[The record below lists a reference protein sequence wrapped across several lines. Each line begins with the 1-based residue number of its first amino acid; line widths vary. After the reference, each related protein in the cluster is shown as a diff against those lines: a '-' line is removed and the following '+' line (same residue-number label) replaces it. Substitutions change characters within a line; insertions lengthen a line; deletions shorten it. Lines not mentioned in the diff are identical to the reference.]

1 MKSIYFLFVSF
12 FTATQL
18 FSVKEN
24 YNPNE
29 VIYHCSGDTSI
40 YKRYQSRRD
49 SSSYGFSEKL
59 ELKKDSTFTYS
70 LRADLIYKSTE
81 GKWQIENGNLKLIDR
96 DTSKPIIINEKFI
109 STIPKGVK
117 RFEISAFNGND
128 LGYDLYIKLKGNKFI
143 KKSDSKR
150 VLDVPV
156 SKCKFFKIK
165 SVKEYDIFFPKRK
178 SNYFQVLINTQNA
191 LLEKLWHID
200 NRRIYPISNRSKGSS
215 NYYLEEF

>member
-1 MKSIYFLFVSF
+1 MKSLCFLFVSF
-12 FTATQL
+12 FTATQFL
-18 FSVKEN
+18 SAKEN
-24 YNPNE
+24 YNSNA

-40 YKRYQSRRD
+40 YKRYRNPKD
-49 SSSYGFSEKL
+49 TTGNTANEVL
-59 ELKKDSTFTYS
+59 ELKQDSSFNYS
-70 LRADLIYKSTE
+70 YRVGLVYKSTQ

-96 DTSKPIIINEKFI
+96 DTSKPIIITEKFI

-128 LGYDLYIKLKGNKFI
+128 LGYNLYIKLKGNKFI
-143 KKSDSKR
+143 EKSDSKR
-150 VLDVPV
+150 VLDVSV

-165 SVKEYDIFFPKRK
+165 SVKEYDSFFPKRK

-200 NRRIYPISNRSKGSS
+200 NGRIYPISNRSKGSS